1 MSDFPSVLLFVKHAE
16 EFEVATLN
24 CKKDISYLVYTFALQ
39 ILKMYFMGYKRC
51 IQSRKAYSKK

>member
-1 MSDFPSVLLFVKHAE
+1 MSDFPMKSVLLFVKHAE

-24 CKKDISYLVYTFALQ
+24 CKKDISYLVYIFALQ

-51 IQSRKAYSKK
+51 I